1 MSKTNPTR
9 AIAALAAGLALAHAA
24 SAASIYDSG
33 TPAATGFGLEL
44 SSIDWLAAD
53 LNIAH
58 ATTIDAVSTFLT
70 GANAG
75 ETFTIALYLDRTKNG
90 AAIPDTRDGGELYS
104 TQVTFTADGWNGATN
119 LGWNVAAPGNYWV
132 SIEVDSADTLSP
144 GGSAVLPVGAP
155 NAPLGVAFTDG
166 VPGRFQALGAASAQY
181 AFGLKVS
188 SVVPEPASPAML
200 LAGMTMM
207 GWLAVRRG
215 ARR

>member
-1 MSKTNPTR
+1 MTKTHRTR
-9 AIAALAAGLALAHAA
+9 AIAALATGLALAHAA

-53 LNIAH
+53 VNIAH

-75 ETFTIALYLDRTKNG
+75 ETFTIALYSDRTKNG

-104 TQVTFTADGWNGATN
+104 TQVSFSADGWNGATG
-119 LGWNVAAPGNYWV
+119 LGWAVSAPGNYWF
-132 SIEVDSADTLSP
+132 SIEVDDGDTLAAS
-144 GGSAVLPVGAP
+144 GAAALPVGAP
-155 NAPLGVAFTDG
+155 NAPLGIAFTDG
-166 VPGRFQALGAASAQY
+166 VAGRFQSLGSASAQY
-181 AFGLKVS
+181 AFGLRVS
-188 SVVPEPASPAML
+188 TVPEPATPALL
-200 LAGMTMM
+200 LAGI
-207 GWLAVRRG
+207 GLLGIAAQRR